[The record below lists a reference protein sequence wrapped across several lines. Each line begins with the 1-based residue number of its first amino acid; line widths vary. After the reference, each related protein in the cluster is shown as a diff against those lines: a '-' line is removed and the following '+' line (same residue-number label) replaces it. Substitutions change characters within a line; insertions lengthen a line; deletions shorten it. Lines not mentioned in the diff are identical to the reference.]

1 MRNTKR
7 PFLFAFLLTC
17 AFCGPSF
24 GQQRV
29 FNWLPANDERVR
41 LDPANYHTG
50 RTYHPSANGG
60 NIHVDIKADVAA
72 IRTRVIRPPGMIVGR
87 IQPHALIIG
96 GEPIENSLLAKRR
109 PAERAGQ
116 QKSEKERPFGVSHGN
131 PIGTRWRFTCKVST
145 ARCPLAVS

>member
-60 NIHVDIKADVAA
+60 NIHVDIKAEKPITIFLTSAEG
-72 IRTRVIRPPGMIVGR
+72 RNPLVIRVG
-87 IQPHALIIG
+87 AWSV
-96 GEPIENSLLAKRR
+96 EVDTSS
-109 PAERAGQ
+109 AGDVYLRGR
-116 QKSEKERPFGVSHGN
+116 KS
-131 PIGTRWRFTCKVST
+131 IC
-145 ARCPLAVS
+145 L